1 MELLAK
7 SNGET
12 LYQHSIF
19 VYTCGMAIIDMLPFN
34 RIEREAI
41 KAVLKIPLLLHDI
54 GKAAE
59 GFQISLINN
68 RNWAGRRH
76 EILSAYFLKSLG
88 LDDDQIFSVIT
99 HHKEINNISQEN
111 TLPIEQTVI
120 NENHFKEMKDSF
132 DRNKDAL
139 FELCDRLF
147 NFIGMKFHPD
157 ICKKVDS
164 IINREW
170 IEEGFHYQQSK
181 CIPLEKRRLASV
193 YRGIIKAADHIASAG
208 VYPVSQVELKIISIT
223 EYELRH
229 FQKKCKETVGSII
242 LIAPTGSG
250 KTEAAL
256 LWAQTNQDENSRIFY
271 ILPYQ
276 ASINAMHI
284 RLKEIFGDNKTGM
297 LHANTVSAL
306 YHMQG
311 ETQDKLD
318 GQKKAVIKASLAKE
332 IYYPVRVCTP
342 HQLLR
347 MGLRGS
353 GWEYLFIEFAKAVFI
368 YDEVHAYQP
377 LIAGLTIASARLAQ
391 KLGARCCFISATFPS
406 FLQDIIKKELN
417 ISYTITLDEEYSS
430 DRRIINKKRH
440 IVEIKKGTLLD
451 NIELIESNI
460 EEGKYVLIIANHV
473 SSAQKLFQTLSF
485 YNPILLHSRFNK
497 KDRRDREKALLSDNK
512 PRVVI
517 ATQVIEV
524 SLDIDY
530 DIMFSEPAPIDALI
544 QRFGRV
550 FRKRTIIDEQ
560 TNIYIMDAQ
569 ISTNNLYKKE
579 RVEKTI
585 QELSERQGRPMGEK
599 VLLIITN
606 KVYEN
611 GYEPDEQEQFE
622 KGLYNENIM
631 NFQDNIIAGLS
642 RKWIDDF
649 LEKEGNCLVLPNEM
663 RMEFEDFI
671 KKGQWVEANDL
682 LVSVRYSIVKDS
694 IRDSMNDIY
703 IVNCEYSSELGLL
716 PKQKESNFI
725 GLD

>member
-1 MELLAK
+1 
-7 SNGET
+7 
-12 LYQHSIF
+12 
-19 VYTCGMAIIDMLPFN
+19 MAIIDMLPFN
-34 RIEREAI
+34 RQDREAI
-41 KAVLKIPLLLHDI
+41 KAALKIPLLLHDI

-59 GFQISLINN
+59 GFQKSLINN
-68 RNWAGRRH
+68 NNWSGRRH
-76 EILSAYFLKSLG
+76 EVLSAYFLKSLG
-88 LDDDQIFSVIT
+88 FDDEQIFSVIT
-99 HHKEINNISQEN
+99 HHKEIHNNSQEN
-111 TLPIEQTVI
+111 TLPIEQTDI
-120 NENHFKEMKDSF
+120 SKNHFKEMKDSF
-132 DRNKDAL
+132 DKNKEAI
-139 FELCDRLF
+139 FELCDKLF
-147 NFIGMKFHPD
+147 NFIGMEFHPD
-157 ICKKVDS
+157 FCKNVDS
-164 IINREW
+164 IINQDW
-170 IEEGFHYQQSK
+170 IDEGYHYNQSK
-181 CIPLEKRRLASV
+181 SIPLKKRILASV

-208 VYPVSQVELKIISIT
+208 VCPVSQLNLKNVKIT
-223 EYELRH
+223 GHELRR
-229 FQKKCKETVGSII
+229 FQEKCKETVGSII

-256 LWAQTNQDENSRIFY
+256 LWAQTNQEENSRIFY
-271 ILPYQ
+271 MLPYQ

-284 RLKEIFGDNKTGM
+284 RLKEIFGDEKTGM
-297 LHANTVSAL
+297 LHANSVSAL

-311 ETQDKLD
+311 EPQDKLD

-353 GWEYLFIEFAKAVFI
+353 GWEYLFIEFTKAIFI

-391 KLGARCCFISATFPS
+391 NMGAKCCFISATFPA
-406 FLQDIIKKELN
+406 FLQEIIKKELG
-417 ISYTITLDEEYSS
+417 ISNTITLDEEYST
-430 DRRIINKKRH
+430 DRKIFNKKRH
-440 IVEIKKGTLLD
+440 IVEIKKGTLID
-451 NIELIESNI
+451 NIELIEDKI
-460 EEGKYVLIIANHV
+460 KAGKYVLIITNHV
-473 SSAQKLFQTLSF
+473 SSAQKIYEVLIS
-485 YNPILLHSRFNK
+485 YNPMLLHSRFNK
-497 KDRRDREKALLSDNK
+497 KDRRDREKALLSDDK

-550 FRKRTIIDEQ
+550 FRKRTITDEQ
-560 TNIYIMDAQ
+560 TNIFVMDAQ

-599 VLLIITN
+599 ELLTITN
-606 KVYEN
+606 TVYEN
-611 GYEPDEQEQFE
+611 GYEQDEQEQFE
-622 KGLYNENIM
+622 KGLYNEYIM
-631 NFQDNIIAGLS
+631 NFEVNIIAGLS

-649 LEKEGNCLVLPNEM
+649 LEKEGNCLILPNSM
-663 RMEFEDFI
+663 RTEFEECME
-671 KKGQWVEANDL
+671 KGYWVEANDL
-682 LVSVRYSIVKDS
+682 LVSVRYSMIKDS
-694 IRDSMNDIY
+694 ICDSLNDIY
-703 IVNCEYSSELGLL
+703 IANCKYSPEIGLL